1 MQWLEL
7 KLPPLLLVAL
17 IALGMWA
24 LPRELP
30 SVTLSETLRLIVAGA
45 LAIAGIGSSVAGKIQ
60 FGRAGTTVNPLT
72 PDRASALVTSGIYRH
87 TRNPMYIGFLLV
99 LLGWAVYLGSFWALA
114 GPVAFVLYMSRF
126 QIMPEERALS
136 ALFGE
141 EYRAYCARV
150 RRWL

>member
-17 IALGMWA
+17 VALGMWA
-24 LPRELP
+24 LARELP
-30 SVTLSETLRLIVAGA
+30 GVALPEALRSVLAGA

-60 FGRAGTTVNPLT
+60 FGRVGTTVNPLT
-72 PDRASALVTSGIYRH
+72 PDRASALVTGGIYQR
-87 TRNPMYIGFLLV
+87 TRNPMYVGFLLV
-99 LLGWAVYLGSFWALA
+99 LLGWAAYLGNPWSLP
-114 GPVAFVLYMSRF
+114 GPVAFVLYMNRF
-126 QIMPEERALS
+126 QILPEEHALT